1 MEQMDRKKI
10 SIGVEDLKEIVSK
23 NGYYVDK
30 TEMIKKLLDS
40 NTKVTLFTRP
50 RRFGKTLNQS
60 MVRRFF
66 EDERNENGEKID
78 NCWIFDGLLIGCSG
92 EKYLQHQQKYPVINL
107 SMKSGKQPDFQLACA
122 MLKKEI
128 VREFERHVYVLA
140 SGKLTQSERESFER
154 ILRMEDNAQ
163 LYSDALK
170 LLAAYLEK
178 YHKRKAII
186 LIDEYDVPLENA
198 YFCGFYD
205 EMTGFIR
212 SLFEPALK
220 TNESLEFSVITG
232 CLRISKES
240 IFTGLNNLKIDSI
253 RNDQFGDSFGFTEA
267 EVKELMGYYGL
278 EAQFREVKEW
288 YDGYRFGKK
297 EIYNPWS
304 ILNYIYERVNDSMD
318 YPAPYWSNTSSN
330 SIVGELVYRADKKT
344 RDEIEQLLAGN
355 RIEKPIHE
363 DITYED
369 IYRSQDNLWNFLYFT
384 GYLKS
389 VGESF
394 RNAQEYMQLAI
405 PNQEIF
411 TIYRNSVKDWFRS
424 SIESAD
430 LSPLRQALEDGN
442 CEAVGDILSER
453 LMTSISYYD
462 YDEHYYHGFVIGLL
476 SGMGGYDVLSNRESG
491 EGRPD
496 IVLREQRFRGRAFL
510 LELKIAAGFPQM
522 ESACLAAL
530 DQIQDKKY
538 EEGLLNEGYQIAGK
552 YGVSFFREGCL
563 VMKR

>member
-1 MEQMDRKKI
+1 MGQSGQKKI
-10 SIGVEDLKEIVSK
+10 SIGMEDLKEIISK

-60 MVRRFF
+60 MIRRFF
-66 EDERNENGEKID
+66 EDERNEYGEEID
-78 NCWIFDGLLIGCSG
+78 NRWIFDDLLIGRSG
-92 EKYLQHQQKYPVINL
+92 EEYLRHQQKYPVINL
-107 SMKSGKQPDFQLACA
+107 SMKSGKQPDFGLACA

-128 VREFERHVYVLA
+128 VREFERHSYVVD
-140 SGKLTQSERESFER
+140 SGKLTQSEKESFER
-154 ILRMEDNAQ
+154 ILRTEDDMQ

-170 LLAAYLEK
+170 LLAACLEK
-178 YHKRKAII
+178 YHRQKAII

-198 YFCGFYD
+198 YFGGFYD

-212 SLFEPALK
+212 SLFESALK
-220 TNESLEFSVITG
+220 TNDSLEFAVITG

-253 RNDQFGDSFGFTEA
+253 RNDQFSESFGFTET
-267 EVKELMGYYGL
+267 EVKELMHYYGV
-278 EAQFREVKEW
+278 ETQFDEVKEW

-318 YPAPYWSNTSSN
+318 YPMPYWSNTSSN
-330 SIVGELVYRADKKT
+330 SIVRELVCRADKKT
-344 RDEIEQLLAGN
+344 RDEIEQLLAGES
-355 RIEKPIHE
+355 IEKPIHE

-394 RNAQEYMQLAI
+394 RNGQVYVRLAI
-405 PNQEIF
+405 PNQEILA
-411 TIYRNSVKDWFRS
+411 IYRNSVMDWFRI

-430 LSPLRQALEDGN
+430 LSPLRQALEDGDCDTIGN
-442 CEAVGDILSER
+442 IVSEK
-453 LMTSISYYD
+453 LMAAISYYD
-462 YDEHYYHGFVIGLL
+462 YDEHYYHGFMTGLL
-476 SGMGGYDVLSNRESG
+476 SGMGGYDVISNRESG

-496 IVLREQRFRGRAFL
+496 IILREQRFRGRAFL
-510 LELKIAAGFPQM
+510 LELKIAASFPQM
-522 ESACLAAL
+522 ENVCLTAL
-530 DQIQDKKY
+530 EQIKDRKY

-552 YGVSFFREGCL
+552 YGVSFFRKGCL
-563 VMKR
+563 VMKG

>member
-1 MEQMDRKKI
+1 MRQADQKKI
-10 SIGVEDLKEIVSK
+10 SIGMEDLKEIISK

-66 EDERNENGEKID
+66 EDERNEYGEEID
-78 NCWIFDGLLIGCSG
+78 NRWIFDDLLIGRSG
-92 EKYLQHQQKYPVINL
+92 EEYLRHQQKYPVINL
-107 SMKSGKQPDFQLACA
+107 SMKSGKQPDFGLACA

-128 VREFERHVYVLA
+128 VREFERHSYVVD
-140 SGKLTQSERESFER
+140 SGKLTQSEKESFER
-154 ILRMEDNAQ
+154 ILRAEDDMQ

-170 LLAAYLEK
+170 LLAACLEK
-178 YHKRKAII
+178 YHRQNAII

-198 YFCGFYD
+198 YFGGFYD

-212 SLFEPALK
+212 SLFESALK
-220 TNESLEFSVITG
+220 TNDSLEFAVITG

-253 RNDQFGDSFGFTEA
+253 RNDQFSESFGFTET
-267 EVKELMGYYGL
+267 EVKELMRYYDM
-278 EAQFREVKEW
+278 EAQFDEVKEW

-304 ILNYIYERVNDSMD
+304 ILNYTYERVNDSMD
-318 YPAPYWSNTSSN
+318 YPMPYWSNTSSN
-330 SIVGELVYRADKKT
+330 SIVRELVCRADKKT
-344 RDEIEQLLAGN
+344 RDEIEQLLAGES
-355 RIEKPIHE
+355 IEKPIHE

-394 RNAQEYMQLAI
+394 RNGQVYVRLAI
-405 PNQEIF
+405 PNQEIL
-411 TIYRNSVKDWFRS
+411 TIYRNSVMDWFRI

-430 LSPLRQALEDGN
+430 LSPLRQALENGDCDTIGN
-442 CEAVGDILSER
+442 IVSEK
-453 LMTSISYYD
+453 LMAAISYYD
-462 YDEHYYHGFVIGLL
+462 YDEHYYHGFMTGLL
-476 SGMGGYDVLSNRESG
+476 SGMGGYDVISNRESG

-496 IVLREQRFRGRAFL
+496 IILREQRFRGRAFL
-510 LELKIAAGFPQM
+510 LELKIAASFPQM
-522 ESACLAAL
+522 ENVCLTAL
-530 DQIQDKKY
+530 EQIKDRKY

-552 YGVSFFREGCL
+552 YGVSFFRKGCL
-563 VMKR
+563 VMKG

>member
-1 MEQMDRKKI
+1 MRQADQKKI
-10 SIGVEDLKEIVSK
+10 SIGMEDLKEIISK

-66 EDERNENGEKID
+66 EDERNEYGEEID
-78 NCWIFDGLLIGCSG
+78 NRWIFDDLLIGRSG
-92 EKYLQHQQKYPVINL
+92 EEYLRHQQKYPVINL
-107 SMKSGKQPDFQLACA
+107 SMKSGKQPEFGLACA

-128 VREFERHVYVLA
+128 VREFERHSYVVD
-140 SGKLTQSERESFER
+140 SGKLTQSEKESFER
-154 ILRMEDNAQ
+154 ILRTEDDMQ

-170 LLAAYLEK
+170 LLAACLEK
-178 YHKRKAII
+178 YHRQKAII

-198 YFCGFYD
+198 YFGGFYD

-212 SLFEPALK
+212 SLFESALK
-220 TNESLEFSVITG
+220 TNDSLEFAVITG

-253 RNDQFGDSFGFTEA
+253 RNDQFSESFGFTET
-267 EVKELMGYYGL
+267 EVKELMHYYGV
-278 EAQFREVKEW
+278 ETQFDEVKEW

-318 YPAPYWSNTSSN
+318 YPMPYWSNTSSN
-330 SIVGELVYRADKKT
+330 SIVRELVCRADKKT
-344 RDEIEQLLAGN
+344 RDEIEQLLAGES
-355 RIEKPIHE
+355 IEKPIHE

-394 RNAQEYMQLAI
+394 RNGQVYVRLAI
-405 PNQEIF
+405 PNQEILA
-411 TIYRNSVKDWFRS
+411 IYRNSVMDWFRI

-430 LSPLRQALEDGN
+430 LSPLRQALEDGDCDTIGN
-442 CEAVGDILSER
+442 IVSEK
-453 LMTSISYYD
+453 LMAAISYYD
-462 YDEHYYHGFVIGLL
+462 YDEHYYHGFMTGLL
-476 SGMGGYDVLSNRESG
+476 SGMGGYDVISNRESG

-496 IVLREQRFRGRAFL
+496 IILREQRFRGRAFL
-510 LELKIAAGFPQM
+510 LELKIAASFPQM
-522 ESACLAAL
+522 ENVCLNAL
-530 DQIQDKKY
+530 EQIKDRKY

-552 YGVSFFREGCL
+552 YGVSFFRKGCL
-563 VMKR
+563 VMKG

>member
-1 MEQMDRKKI
+1 MGQSGQKKI
-10 SIGVEDLKEIVSK
+10 SIGMEDLKEIISK

-66 EDERNENGEKID
+66 EDERNEYGEEID
-78 NCWIFDGLLIGCSG
+78 NRWIFDDLLIGRSG
-92 EKYLQHQQKYPVINL
+92 EEYLRHQQKYPVINL
-107 SMKSGKQPDFQLACA
+107 SMKSGKQPDFGLACA

-128 VREFERHVYVLA
+128 VREFERHSYVVD
-140 SGKLTQSERESFER
+140 SGKLTQSEKESFER
-154 ILRMEDNAQ
+154 ILRAEDDMQ

-170 LLAAYLEK
+170 LLAACLEK
-178 YHKRKAII
+178 YHRQKAII

-198 YFCGFYD
+198 YFGGFYD

-212 SLFEPALK
+212 SLFESALK
-220 TNESLEFSVITG
+220 TNDSLEFAVITG

-253 RNDQFGDSFGFTEA
+253 RNDQFSESFGFTEA
-267 EVKELMGYYGL
+267 EVKELMRYYGV
-278 EAQFREVKEW
+278 EAQFDEVKEW

-318 YPAPYWSNTSSN
+318 YPMPYWSNTSSN
-330 SIVGELVYRADKKT
+330 SIVRELVCRADKKT
-344 RDEIEQLLAGN
+344 RDEIEQLLAGES
-355 RIEKPIHE
+355 IEKPIHE

-394 RNAQEYMQLAI
+394 RNGQVYVRLAI
-405 PNQEIF
+405 PNQEIL
-411 TIYRNSVKDWFRS
+411 TIYRNSVMDWFRI

-430 LSPLRQALEDGN
+430 LSPLRQALEDGECDTIGN
-442 CEAVGDILSER
+442 IVSEK
-453 LMTSISYYD
+453 LMAAISYYD
-462 YDEHYYHGFVIGLL
+462 YDEHYYHGFMTGLL
-476 SGMGGYDVLSNRESG
+476 SGMGGYDVISNRESG

-496 IVLREQRFRGRAFL
+496 IILREQKFRGRAFL
-510 LELKIAAGFPQM
+510 LELKIAASFPQM
-522 ESACLAAL
+522 ENVCLNAL
-530 DQIQDKKY
+530 EQIKDRKY

-552 YGVSFFREGCL
+552 YGVSFFRKGCL
-563 VMKR
+563 VMKG

>member
-1 MEQMDRKKI
+1 MGQSGQKKI
-10 SIGVEDLKEIVSK
+10 SIGMEDLKEIISK

-66 EDERNENGEKID
+66 EDERNEYGEEID
-78 NCWIFDGLLIGCSG
+78 NRWIFDDLLIGRSG
-92 EKYLQHQQKYPVINL
+92 EEYLRHQQKYPVINL
-107 SMKSGKQPDFQLACA
+107 SMKSGKQPDFGLACA

-128 VREFERHVYVLA
+128 VREFERHSYVVD
-140 SGKLTQSERESFER
+140 SGKLTQSEKESFER
-154 ILRMEDNAQ
+154 ILRTDDDMQ

-170 LLAAYLEK
+170 LLAACLEK
-178 YHKRKAII
+178 YHRQKAII

-198 YFCGFYD
+198 YFGGFYD

-212 SLFEPALK
+212 SLFESALK
-220 TNESLEFSVITG
+220 TNDSLEFAVITG

-253 RNDQFGDSFGFTEA
+253 RNDQFSESFGFTET
-267 EVKELMGYYGL
+267 EVKELMRYYDM
-278 EAQFREVKEW
+278 EAQFDEVKEW

-318 YPAPYWSNTSSN
+318 YPMPYWSNTSSN
-330 SIVGELVYRADKKT
+330 SIVRELVCRADKKT
-344 RDEIEQLLAGN
+344 RDEIEQLLAGES
-355 RIEKPIHE
+355 IEKPIHE

-394 RNAQEYMQLAI
+394 RNGQVYVRLAI
-405 PNQEIF
+405 PNQEILA
-411 TIYRNSVKDWFRS
+411 IYRNSVMDWFRI

-430 LSPLRQALEDGN
+430 LSPLRQALENGDCDTIGN
-442 CEAVGDILSER
+442 IVSER
-453 LMTSISYYD
+453 LMAAISYYD
-462 YDEHYYHGFVIGLL
+462 YDEHYYHGFMTGLL
-476 SGMGGYDVLSNRESG
+476 SGMGEYDVISNRESG

-496 IVLREQRFRGRAFL
+496 IILREQRFRGRAFL
-510 LELKIAAGFPQM
+510 LELKIAASFPQM
-522 ESACLAAL
+522 ENVCLTAL
-530 DQIQDKKY
+530 EQIKDRKY

-552 YGVSFFREGCL
+552 YGVSFFRKGCL
-563 VMKR
+563 VMKG

>member
-1 MEQMDRKKI
+1 MRQADQKKI
-10 SIGVEDLKEIVSK
+10 SIGMEDLKEIISK

-66 EDERNENGEKID
+66 EDERNEYGEEID
-78 NCWIFDGLLIGCSG
+78 NRWIFDDLLIGRSG
-92 EKYLQHQQKYPVINL
+92 EEYLRHQQKYPVINL
-107 SMKSGKQPDFQLACA
+107 SMKSGKQPDFGLACA

-128 VREFERHVYVLA
+128 VREFERHSYVVD
-140 SGKLTQSERESFER
+140 SGKLTQSEKESFER
-154 ILRMEDNAQ
+154 ILRTEDDMQ

-170 LLAAYLEK
+170 LLAACLEK
-178 YHKRKAII
+178 YHRQKAII

-198 YFCGFYD
+198 YFGGFYD

-212 SLFEPALK
+212 SLFESALK
-220 TNESLEFSVITG
+220 TNDSLEFAVITG

-253 RNDQFGDSFGFTEA
+253 RNDQFSESFGFTET
-267 EVKELMGYYGL
+267 EVKELMRYYGV
-278 EAQFREVKEW
+278 EAQFDEVKEW

-318 YPAPYWSNTSSN
+318 YPMPYWSNTSSN
-330 SIVGELVYRADKKT
+330 SIVRELVCRADKKT
-344 RDEIEQLLAGN
+344 RDEIEQLLAGES
-355 RIEKPIHE
+355 IEKPIHE

-394 RNAQEYMQLAI
+394 RNGQVYVRLAI
-405 PNQEIF
+405 PNQEIL
-411 TIYRNSVKDWFRS
+411 TIYRNSVMDWFRI

-430 LSPLRQALEDGN
+430 LSPLRQALEDGECDTIGN
-442 CEAVGDILSER
+442 IVSEK
-453 LMTSISYYD
+453 LMAAISYYD
-462 YDEHYYHGFVIGLL
+462 YDEHYYHGFMTGLL
-476 SGMGGYDVLSNRESG
+476 SGMGGYDVISNRESG

-496 IVLREQRFRGRAFL
+496 IILREQKFRGRAFL
-510 LELKIAAGFPQM
+510 LELKIAASFPQM
-522 ESACLAAL
+522 ENVCLNAL
-530 DQIQDKKY
+530 EQIKDRKY

-552 YGVSFFREGCL
+552 YGVSFFRKGCL
-563 VMKR
+563 VMKG

>member
-1 MEQMDRKKI
+1 MGQSGQKKI
-10 SIGVEDLKEIVSK
+10 SIGMEDLKEIISK

-66 EDERNENGEKID
+66 EDERNEYGEEID
-78 NCWIFDGLLIGCSG
+78 NRWIFDDLLIGRSG
-92 EKYLQHQQKYPVINL
+92 EEYLRHQQKYPVINL
-107 SMKSGKQPDFQLACA
+107 SMKSGKQPEFGLACA

-128 VREFERHVYVLA
+128 VREFERHSYVVD
-140 SGKLTQSERESFER
+140 SGKLTQSEKESFER
-154 ILRMEDNAQ
+154 ILRTEDDMQ

-170 LLAAYLEK
+170 LLAACLEK
-178 YHKRKAII
+178 YHRQKAII

-198 YFCGFYD
+198 YFGGFYD

-212 SLFEPALK
+212 SLFESALK
-220 TNESLEFSVITG
+220 TNDSLEFAVITG

-253 RNDQFGDSFGFTEA
+253 RNDQFSESFGFTEA
-267 EVKELMGYYGL
+267 EVKELMRYYGV
-278 EAQFREVKEW
+278 EAQFDEVKEW

-318 YPAPYWSNTSSN
+318 YPMPYWSNTSSN
-330 SIVGELVYRADKKT
+330 SIVRELVCRADKKT
-344 RDEIEQLLAGN
+344 RDEIEQLLAGES
-355 RIEKPIHE
+355 IEKPIHE

-394 RNAQEYMQLAI
+394 RNGQVYVRLAI
-405 PNQEIF
+405 PNQEIL
-411 TIYRNSVKDWFRS
+411 TIYRNSVMDWFRI

-430 LSPLRQALEDGN
+430 LSPLRQALEDGECDTIGN
-442 CEAVGDILSER
+442 IVSEK
-453 LMTSISYYD
+453 LMAAISYYD
-462 YDEHYYHGFVIGLL
+462 YDEHYYHGFMTGLL
-476 SGMGGYDVLSNRESG
+476 SGMGGYDVISNRESG

-496 IVLREQRFRGRAFL
+496 IILREQKFRGRAFL
-510 LELKIAAGFPQM
+510 LELKIAASFPQM
-522 ESACLAAL
+522 ENVCLNAL
-530 DQIQDKKY
+530 EQIKDRKY

-552 YGVSFFREGCL
+552 YGVSFFRKGCL
-563 VMKR
+563 VMKG

>member
-1 MEQMDRKKI
+1 MRQADQKKI
-10 SIGVEDLKEIVSK
+10 SIGMEDLKEIISK

-66 EDERNENGEKID
+66 EDERNEYGEEID
-78 NCWIFDGLLIGCSG
+78 NRWIFDDLLIGRSG
-92 EKYLQHQQKYPVINL
+92 EEYLRHQQKYPVINL
-107 SMKSGKQPDFQLACA
+107 SMKSGKQPDFGLACA

-128 VREFERHVYVLA
+128 VREFERHSYVVD
-140 SGKLTQSERESFER
+140 SGKLTQSEKESFER
-154 ILRMEDNAQ
+154 ILRAEDDMQ

-170 LLAAYLEK
+170 LLAACLEK
-178 YHKRKAII
+178 YHRQKAII

-198 YFCGFYD
+198 YFGGFYD

-212 SLFEPALK
+212 SLFESALK
-220 TNESLEFSVITG
+220 TNDSLEFAVITG

-253 RNDQFGDSFGFTEA
+253 RNDQFSESFGFTEA
-267 EVKELMGYYGL
+267 EVKELMRYYGV
-278 EAQFREVKEW
+278 EAQFDEVKEW

-318 YPAPYWSNTSSN
+318 YPMPYWSNTSSN
-330 SIVGELVYRADKKT
+330 SIVRELVCRADKKT
-344 RDEIEQLLAGN
+344 RDEIEQLLAGES
-355 RIEKPIHE
+355 IEKPIHE

-394 RNAQEYMQLAI
+394 RNGQVYVRLAI
-405 PNQEIF
+405 PNQEIL
-411 TIYRNSVKDWFRS
+411 TIYRNSVMDWFRI

-430 LSPLRQALEDGN
+430 LSPLRQALEDGECDTIGN
-442 CEAVGDILSER
+442 IVSEK
-453 LMTSISYYD
+453 LMAAISYYD
-462 YDEHYYHGFVIGLL
+462 YDEHYYHGFMTGLL
-476 SGMGGYDVLSNRESG
+476 SGMGGYDVISNRESG

-496 IVLREQRFRGRAFL
+496 IILREQKFRGRAFL
-510 LELKIAAGFPQM
+510 LELKIAASFPQM
-522 ESACLAAL
+522 ENVCLNAL
-530 DQIQDKKY
+530 EQIKDRKY

-552 YGVSFFREGCL
+552 YGVSFFRKGCL
-563 VMKR
+563 VMKG

>member
-1 MEQMDRKKI
+1 MRQADQKKI
-10 SIGVEDLKEIVSK
+10 SIGMEDLKEIISK

-66 EDERNENGEKID
+66 EDERNEYGEEID
-78 NCWIFDGLLIGCSG
+78 NRWIFDDLLIGRSG
-92 EKYLQHQQKYPVINL
+92 EEYLRHQQKYPVINL
-107 SMKSGKQPDFQLACA
+107 SMKSGKQPEFGLACA

-128 VREFERHVYVLA
+128 VREFERHSYVVD
-140 SGKLTQSERESFER
+140 SGKLTQSEKESFER
-154 ILRMEDNAQ
+154 ILRTEDDMQ

-170 LLAAYLEK
+170 LLAACLEK
-178 YHKRKAII
+178 YHRQKAII

-198 YFCGFYD
+198 YFGGFYD

-212 SLFEPALK
+212 SLFESALK
-220 TNESLEFSVITG
+220 TNDSLEFAVITG

-253 RNDQFGDSFGFTEA
+253 RNDQFSESFGFTET
-267 EVKELMGYYGL
+267 EVKELMHYYGV
-278 EAQFREVKEW
+278 ETQFDEVKEW

-318 YPAPYWSNTSSN
+318 YPMPYWSNTSSN
-330 SIVGELVYRADKKT
+330 SIVRELVCRADKKT
-344 RDEIEQLLAGN
+344 RDEIEQLLAGES
-355 RIEKPIHE
+355 IEKPIHE

-394 RNAQEYMQLAI
+394 RNGQVYVRLAI
-405 PNQEIF
+405 PNQEILA
-411 TIYRNSVKDWFRS
+411 IYRNSVMDWFRI

-430 LSPLRQALEDGN
+430 LSPLRQALEDGDCDTIGN
-442 CEAVGDILSER
+442 IVSEK
-453 LMTSISYYD
+453 LMAAISYYD
-462 YDEHYYHGFVIGLL
+462 YDEHYYHGFMTGLL
-476 SGMGGYDVLSNRESG
+476 SGMGGYDVISNRESG

-496 IVLREQRFRGRAFL
+496 IILREQRFRGRAFL
-510 LELKIAAGFPQM
+510 LELKIAASFPQM
-522 ESACLAAL
+522 ENVCLTAL
-530 DQIQDKKY
+530 EQIKDRKY

-552 YGVSFFREGCL
+552 YGVSFFRKGCL
-563 VMKR
+563 VMKG